1 MKKTG
6 PFIDLVTI
14 CNTMKIQYLKILFGK
29 HSLWVIKGLGNIFQR
44 SDPVGFIFNSIE
56 NSFEENKAGKRD

>member
-6 PFIDLVTI
+6 QFIDLVTV
-14 CNTMKIQYLKILFGK
+14 CNTMKIQYLKILFDK
-29 HSLWVIKGLGNIFQR
+29 HSLWVIKGLGKVFQR

-56 NSFEENKAGKRD
+56 NSFEENKTGKED

>member
-6 PFIDLVTI
+6 PFIDMVKI
-14 CNTMKIQYLKILFGK
+14 CNTMKSQYLKILFGK
-29 HSLWVIKGLGNIFQR
+29 HSLWVIKGLGNVFQR

-56 NSFEENKAGKRD
+56 DSFEENKAGRED

>member
-14 CNTMKIQYLKILFGK
+14 CEHAEKIQYLKILFGK
-29 HSLWVIKGLGNIFQR
+29 HFMGNQGSWKGFPKE
-44 SDPVGFIFNSIE
+44 DPVGFIFNSIE
-56 NSFEENKAGKRD
+56 NSFEENKTGKED